1 MSIDKMINA
10 GISVH
15 QRSGKSYMYHYLM
28 VILMLSSAIL
38 GSTIF
43 GEVQVLCELILFV
56 LLIYG
61 VLHVKFK
68 LLDIFLLSTFF
79 FFSLLSFFRN
89 EFSAFALNFKIYGLC
104 ILTLIYFRK
113 RYFYPQKL
121 ILILHV
127 LNFLLITHQ
136 FITGHFIV
144 QSAWFFG
151 TYKGY
156 ANDRP
161 VGVFL
166 TPHAS
171 AFFIAIYIIYIIN
184 LKKKYFEGMFFLI
197 LIFMTSSLTSTLA
210 LLAQLG
216 YGAFNFIVKKMNFF
230 KIKIG
235 WTVKS
240 AFIVIPIFLL
250 SIYAEELIDFLKAEG
265 GYTRYYSVEII
276 LNQLFDS
283 RFFSDIF
290 DFIPRNYQDFISEQE
305 RGFADFGNEIG
316 FVKVFVEGGFLL
328 GLITL
333 FVLIKRLKH
342 YAIFIL
348 VTLMHYSFIINM
360 PFMLFLIMMFNHEI
374 ESLKISENLLKQK
387 QQQKNDILLK

>member
-1 MSIDKMINA
+1 MSIDKMINS
-10 GISVH
+10 GISVY
-15 QRSGKSYMYHYLM
+15 QSSGKSYMYHYSM

-43 GEVQVLCELILFV
+43 GEVQVICELILFV

-68 LLDIFLLSTFF
+68 LLDIFLLSTFL
-79 FFSLLSFFRN
+79 FFSLLSFLRN
-89 EFSAFALNFKIYGLC
+89 EFSVFALNFKIYGLC
-104 ILTLIYFRK
+104 ILTFIYFRK
-113 RYFYPQKL
+113 KWFYPQKL
-121 ILILHV
+121 ILILHI

-136 FITGHFIV
+136 FVTGQFIV

-184 LKKKYFEGMFFLI
+184 LKKNYFEGMFFLI
-197 LIFMTSSLTSTLA
+197 LIIMTSSLTSTLA

-216 YGAFNFIVKKMNFF
+216 YGVFNYIVKKMNFL

-235 WTVKS
+235 WPVKS

-250 SIYAEELIDFLKAEG
+250 SIYAEELIDFLKARG
-265 GYTRYYSVEII
+265 GYTRYYSAEII

-283 RFFSDIF
+283 RFFSNIF

-316 FVKVFVEGGFLL
+316 FVKVFVEGGFFL

-360 PFMLFLIMMFNHEI
+360 PFMLFMIMMFNHEM
-374 ESLKISENLLKQK
+374 ESLKISENLLKHK
-387 QQQKNDILLK
+387 QLKK